1 MHHTLIGRMDELA
14 SELLATA
21 ASTPGLEDKLAVV
34 KAVGQ
39 WVAIKHA
46 IRAGDGEGS
55 GSAEYRERLR
65 GDHADKS
72 PKRRG
77 FQDDTPDQQRARIMR
92 RWHPGADSSSIDG
105 DGGPELEA
113 LRARLPKSSDG

>member
-1 MHHTLIGRMDELA
+1 MHDTLIGRMDELA

-46 IRAGDGEGS
+46 IRAGDTGERGDLAENRGKLRGS
-55 GSAEYRERLR
+55 GS
-65 GDHADKS
+65 GK

-77 FQDDTPDQQRARIMR
+77 FQDDTPEQQRARILR
-92 RWHPGADSSSIDG
+92 RWHPGKPASIDG
-105 DGGPELEA
+105 DGAPQLEA
-113 LRARLPKSSDG
+113 LKARLPKSSDV